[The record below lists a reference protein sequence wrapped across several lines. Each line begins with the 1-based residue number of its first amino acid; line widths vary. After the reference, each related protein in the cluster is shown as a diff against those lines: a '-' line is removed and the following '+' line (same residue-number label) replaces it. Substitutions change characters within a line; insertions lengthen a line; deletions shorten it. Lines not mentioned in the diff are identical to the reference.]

1 MGKQKVFSSK
11 LIKMKIQNKFFASF
25 CLFIL
30 ISISSS
36 AHTMAY
42 DLENMSKVNLFWE
55 YLKLG
60 FQHILPLGFD
70 HILFVLG
77 IFLFNPKLKI
87 VLAQVTC
94 FTIAHSIT
102 LALAMNNIIHP
113 QGVIV
118 EPFIALSIVFIGVE
132 NILVRE
138 LKWWRLIVVFLFGL
152 IHGLGFAGVL
162 AEIGLPEKD
171 FISALI
177 SFNIGVEAGQ
187 TAIILLAIFVF
198 QTRFSNRSW
207 YRKFV
212 TIPVSLCISL
222 IALYWVIERTQSI
235 F

>member
-1 MGKQKVFSSK
+1 MK
-11 LIKMKIQNKFFASF
+11 LNTENKFLISF
-25 CLFIL
+25 CLFTL
-30 ISISSS
+30 ISFSSS

-42 DLENMSKVNLFWE
+42 DLEGMSKVNLFWE

-102 LALAMNNIIHP
+102 LALAMNNMIHP
-113 QGVIV
+113 QGAIV
-118 EPFIALSIVFIGVE
+118 EPLIALSIVFIGVE
-132 NILVRE
+132 NILITE

-162 AEIGLPEKD
+162 ADIGLPEKD
-171 FISALI
+171 FMSALI

-187 TAIILLAIFVF
+187 TAVIFLAIIVF
-198 QTRFSNRSW
+198 QTRFSDQNW

-222 IALYWVIERTQSI
+222 IALYWVVERTQAI